1 MPAGGCGSDVKIAGS
16 RGKDCRNAVRRRCR
30 QGRQH
35 GPASAPL
42 PFGGTG
48 IPPQQA
54 MDHAGQST
62 NHFRAAVCVMQ
73 AGGKAISRPVC
84 RLLSSAAR
92 SPEMTRLPSLLP
104 LENNLNNAPAA
115 NLLAER
121 VILVTG
127 GASGLGAA
135 LCKTLVNT
143 GAKLMIGDWHL
154 PQAQALAASLAAD
167 QPGTSVQAIACD
179 VGNPDSARLAIAATV
194 EAFGRLDVLIN
205 NAGTDKTCPIE
216 ELSIA
221 DWDRVMQTNLSGP
234 FLMTKFAL
242 PHLKKSDCP
251 QIVNISST
259 AAKRAWPNAAAY
271 HASKWGVLGL
281 SHAMHAELRPLGIK
295 VTAVVAGG
303 MRTPFLLDRF
313 PDIDIDTLQ
322 DPMNV
327 AAAVLSVLSLPKET
341 VIPEIMVLPM
351 RESSWP

>member
-1 MPAGGCGSDVKIAGS
+1 M
-16 RGKDCRNAVRRRCR
+16 NN
-30 QGRQH
+30 
-35 GPASAPL
+35 ASA
-42 PFGGTG
+42 
-48 IPPQQA
+48 
-54 MDHAGQST
+54 
-62 NHFRAAVCVMQ
+62 
-73 AGGKAISRPVC
+73 
-84 RLLSSAAR
+84 
-92 SPEMTRLPSLLP
+92 
-104 LENNLNNAPAA
+104 A
-115 NLLAER
+115 NSLAER

-135 LCKTLVNT
+135 LCKTLINT
-143 GAKLMIGDWHL
+143 GAKLMIGDWNL
-154 PQAQALAASLAAD
+154 AQAQALAASLAAD
-167 QPGTSVQAIACD
+167 HAGLRASAQAIACD
-179 VGNPDSARLAIAATV
+179 VGDPDSARLAIAATV

-205 NAGTDKTCPIE
+205 NAGTDKTCSIE

-251 QIVNISST
+251 QIVNVSST
-259 AAKRAWPNAAAY
+259 AAKRAWPNATAY
-271 HASKWGVLGL
+271 HASKWGLLGL
-281 SHAMHAELRPLGIK
+281 SHAMHAELRPSGIK

-327 AAAVLSVLSLPKET
+327 AAAVLSVLTLPKET